1 MNLWGG
7 RFTKQ
12 TAGAVWDFHSSI
24 HFDWRLFPYDIE
36 GSRVHARMLARQG
49 VLTRDEAEC
58 IVAGLDAI
66 EKDLI
71 AGKVEFR
78 PAAED
83 IHMHVEA
90 LLIERIGDVGRKLHT
105 GRSRNDQVATDV
117 RLYLKAEAIK
127 LDWAL
132 LGFQEALTS
141 AAEAEQHTV
150 LPGYTHLQRAQ
161 PILLAHHWLA
171 YVEMLQRDRYRLVD
185 CIRRADASPL
195 GAGALAGVA
204 YPIDREWTARELG
217 FADILYN
224 SLDAVSDR
232 DFLCEFMSFAAITMM
247 HLSRLCEEVILW
259 ASQEFGFI
267 ELDDAYATGSSIMPQ
282 KKNPDVAELARG
294 KTGRVYGHLLGLL
307 TVMKGLPLAYNKDM
321 QEDKEALFDTV
332 DTLQATLSVL
342 TPMVQTWN
350 VDRERMLQATAS
362 GFLNATDLAD
372 YLVRKGLPF
381 RQAHE
386 IVGRAVLRC
395 VELKC
400 SLEQLPLQTL
410 RSFAPQI
417 EEDVHDA
424 LRLDGVLAARAAT
437 GGTAPSA
444 VTAGLRRA
452 KGFLHP
458 LLSPR

>member
-161 PILLAHHWLA
+161 PILLAHMCSSVCPCTA
-171 YVEMLQRDRYRLVD
+171 NR
-185 CIRRADASPL
+185 SPSKFCL
-195 GAGALAGVA
+195 PNAI
-204 YPIDREWTARELG
+204 PIE
-217 FADILYN
+217 
-224 SLDAVSDR
+224 
-232 DFLCEFMSFAAITMM
+232 
-247 HLSRLCEEVILW
+247 
-259 ASQEFGFI
+259 
-267 ELDDAYATGSSIMPQ
+267 
-282 KKNPDVAELARG
+282 
-294 KTGRVYGHLLGLL
+294 
-307 TVMKGLPLAYNKDM
+307 
-321 QEDKEALFDTV
+321 
-332 DTLQATLSVL
+332 TLSK
-342 TPMVQTWN
+342 T
-350 VDRERMLQATAS
+350 TAM
-362 GFLNATDLAD
+362 
-372 YLVRKGLPF
+372 
-381 RQAHE
+381 
-386 IVGRAVLRC
+386 
-395 VELKC
+395 
-400 SLEQLPLQTL
+400 
-410 RSFAPQI
+410 
-417 EEDVHDA
+417 
-424 LRLDGVLAARAAT
+424 
-437 GGTAPSA
+437 
-444 VTAGLRRA
+444 
-452 KGFLHP
+452 
-458 LLSPR
+458 